1 MAKQDFRFHTCL
13 RVRWMEGDAQGIV
26 YNGSYMNYLEVA
38 QAEYYRNLGFS
49 IYKLRELGHF
59 DTVAAKVTLEFK
71 APARIEDLLDVYARV
86 SHVGTTSI
94 IVDTEI
100 YLRGENE
107 LVASGQTVYV
117 GYDTATSATK
127 PVLPDLRRLV
137 QHYEDTGEVLPLDGF
152 PELAAAAS
160 DPTV

>member
-1 MAKQDFRFHTCL
+1 MAKGDFRFHTSL

-71 APARIEDLLDVYARV
+71 APARIEDVLEVYARI

-94 IVDTEI
+94 IMDTEI
-100 YLRGENE
+100 YLRGVDD
-107 LVASGQTVYV
+107 LLASSRTVYV
-117 GYDTATSATK
+117 GYDTSVSATK
-127 PVLPDLRRLV
+127 PVPPDLRRLV
-137 QHYEDTGEVLPLDGF
+137 QHYEDTGEVLPLEGF
-152 PELAAAAS
+152 HELAAAAS
-160 DPTV
+160 DPIV